1 MENHY
6 DAVVIGGGAAG
17 LSAGIVLARAQAT
30 VLLIDEG
37 QPRNAPADGMHG
49 FLSRDGLPPKDL
61 VTIGAAEFTHYGG
74 KIHHNRVDTVAKLPT
89 GTFDVTLL
97 DGTTIG
103 AKTLLLATGLKDQLP
118 DISGIKAAWGTK
130 IHHCP
135 HCHGYEVRAKNIVVV
150 GSNIPYMT
158 MHQVA
163 LLRRLSSTIT
173 VCTNNVTLSEHDH
186 TRLRSA
192 GIAVIDTPI
201 VEFFSRHDL
210 GIKLSNGSEIH
221 CDCAFIA
228 PKPVPNNSI
237 AQALG
242 CDCVPETGFVLVDH
256 TGLTTVP
263 GVWAAGN
270 LVNPQ
275 AQVITAAS
283 EGSVAGIAM
292 AGFLA
297 ENAF

>member
-1 MENHY
+1 MENQY
-6 DAVVIGGGAAG
+6 DALVIGGGAAG
-17 LSAGIVLARAQAT
+17 LTAGIVLARAQAT

-37 QPRNAPADGMHG
+37 QQRNAPAEGMHG

-61 VTIGAAEFTHYGG
+61 VTIGAAEFTQYGG
-74 KIHHNRVDTVAKLPT
+74 EIRHNRVETVTKLPT
-89 GTFDVTLL
+89 GTFEVALV

-103 AKTLLLATGLKDQLP
+103 AKTLLLATGLKDHLP
-118 DISGIKAAWGTK
+118 DIPGVKAAWAEK

-135 HCHGYEVRAKNIVVV
+135 HCHGYEVRGQNIVVV
-150 GSNIPYMT
+150 SSNMPYMT

-163 LLRRLSSTIT
+163 LLRRLSGTIT
-173 VCTNNVTLSEHDH
+173 VCTNNITLPEHDH
-186 TRLRSA
+186 NRLRSA
-192 GIAVIDTPI
+192 GITVIDTPI
-201 VEFFSRHDL
+201 VELVSHDDL
-210 GIKLSNGSEIH
+210 GIKFSDGSEIH

-228 PKPVPNNSI
+228 PPPVPNNSI

-242 CDCVPETGFVLVDH
+242 CDCGPETGFVLVDH

-270 LVNPQ
+270 LVNPR

-292 AGFLA
+292 AGFIA
-297 ENAF
+297 ENDF